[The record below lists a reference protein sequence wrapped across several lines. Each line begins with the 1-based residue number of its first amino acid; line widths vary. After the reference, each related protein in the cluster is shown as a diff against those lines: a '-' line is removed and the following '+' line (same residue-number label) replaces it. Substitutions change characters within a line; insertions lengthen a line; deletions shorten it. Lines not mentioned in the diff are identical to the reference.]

1 TFKATDPSLAAD
13 SEVVQITVTNVNNAP
28 VLDSIGPKSV
38 TEGQVL
44 SFRDQA
50 TDINGDRLILTALNV
65 PTNAT
70 FTDSTNGSGAFT
82 FSPNFTQAGVYNVT
96 FIATDTVGVADSE
109 IVAITVTSAG
119 NQTPVLDSIG
129 PKSVNEGSNLTFRV
143 HATDL
148 DLDPLTLTATN
159 LPVNSTFAD
168 SGNGAGS
175 FTFNPSYIQA
185 GIYNVT
191 FKATDPSLAADSEVV
206 QITVTNVNNAPVLDS
221 IGPRSVTEGQVL
233 TFRVHATDVNG
244 DRLILSALNVP
255 ANAVLTDSGNG
266 AGSFVFSP
274 SYAQAGIYN
283 VTFIARDTVGAADS
297 EVVQITVNNVNL
309 PPVLAT
315 IGSRDVMQKDTL
327 LFRVSATDPDGTV
340 PTLTALNIPANSNF
354 VDSANGA
361 GSFRFLP
368 DTTQLGIY
376 SVTFVASDGSLADSE
391 IVQIT
396 VNELGNSAP
405 AIDSIGPRSVR
416 EGDSLNITVRATDR
430 NGDPI
435 VLGASNAPLNSSF
448 TDNHNGT
455 GLFVF
460 RPSYYQAGA
469 YTVTFV
475 ATDNA
480 NPPLSDFENVV
491 ITVVD
496 VNRPP
501 TIDSIPPRNVA
512 VGDTLRIRVVGTDST
527 DSNGGPLYMTATNLP
542 LNSTFS
548 DSGGG
553 VGKFRF
559 VPASSQIGVHT
570 VTFMCTDAEVPA
582 LTGVR
587 NVTINVT
594 AGANK
599 PPVLNPIG
607 WKTVKEADTLTF
619 NVSAYDP
626 DGTIPILYTSTLPRN
641 ASFVDSGNGRGS
653 FTFRPDYAQQGLKQI
668 TFYAS
673 DGSLVDYENVL
684 IQIVDAGNQRP
695 ILQPIPPDSI
705 MEGDSLKI
713 LVHADDP
720 DSTIPHLSTGTL
732 PINAT
737 FTDSGNGNGILTF
750 KPVYVQSGVYG
761 IIFIASDGS
770 LADTESVLITVLE
783 AGNQPPILSV
793 PFDTM
798 AIREDTTINFTV
810 TGTDPDSIPP
820 ILSAT
825 NLPVNATFS
834 ESITGTKRTGIF
846 SFSPDF
852 FQAGSYTVYFQ
863 VVDSLDNGLTAMD
876 SVKITVRNVNRAPR
890 FTRRITNRI
899 IYEGNTFVD
908 SVMAAD
914 DDGPIPR
921 LRMTTLLNNSTF
933 LDRGNGT
940 GVFTFTPAYNQGN
953 QNPSFYSLSFI
964 AIDSEDTTVIGYY
977 QPTTTISVMDV
988 PMPPLISPIN
998 DTSVVEGQTLRILV
1012 HTSDPD
1018 SIPPALTILNR
1029 PTNSSFIAGGYTGT
1043 FTFNPSYTQSGIY
1056 NVGFVARDGTGLADT
1071 VMVQITVIEA
1081 GNQRPVLANI
1091 PDQTVGITYTLSF
1104 IISAT
1109 DPDGTIPHLFADSL
1123 PRNATFHDSTNG
1135 RGLFRFIPD
1144 SSQVDSVYRVLF
1156 IASDDS
1162 LADSA
1167 RVSITVIQYVKGDA
1181 NYDGKVTLADVVYL
1195 ISYLFK
1201 GGPAPKPIMLA
1212 GDANH
1217 DGRITV
1223 GDCVYLINYLFKGG
1237 PPP

>member
-1 TFKATDPSLAAD
+1 
-13 SEVVQITVTNVNNAP
+13 
-28 VLDSIGPKSV
+28 
-38 TEGQVL
+38 
-44 SFRDQA
+44 
-50 TDINGDRLILTALNV
+50 
-65 PTNAT
+65 
-70 FTDSTNGSGAFT
+70 
-82 FSPNFTQAGVYNVT
+82 
-96 FIATDTVGVADSE
+96 
-109 IVAITVTSAG
+109 
-119 NQTPVLDSIG
+119 
-129 PKSVNEGSNLTFRV
+129 
-143 HATDL
+143 
-148 DLDPLTLTATN
+148 
-159 LPVNSTFAD
+159 
-168 SGNGAGS
+168 
-175 FTFNPSYIQA
+175 
-185 GIYNVT
+185 
-191 FKATDPSLAADSEVV
+191 
-206 QITVTNVNNAPVLDS
+206 
-221 IGPRSVTEGQVL
+221 
-233 TFRVHATDVNG
+233 
-244 DRLILSALNVP
+244 
-255 ANAVLTDSGNG
+255 
-266 AGSFVFSP
+266 
-274 SYAQAGIYN
+274 
-283 VTFIARDTVGAADS
+283 
-297 EVVQITVNNVNL
+297 
-309 PPVLAT
+309 
-315 IGSRDVMQKDTL
+315 MQKDTL
-327 LFRVSATDPDGTV
+327 LFRVSATDPDGTI
-340 PTLTALNIPANSNF
+340 PTLTALNTPANSSF

-376 SVTFVASDGSLADSE
+376 SVTFIASDGFLADSE

-396 VNELGNSAP
+396 VIQFGNRP
-405 AIDSIGPRSVR
+405 PVIDSIGPRSVR
-416 EGDSLNITVRATDR
+416 EGDSLRITVHATDR

-435 VLGASNAPLNSSF
+435 VLGASNTPLNSSF
-448 TDNHNGT
+448 TDNQNGT

-460 RPSYYQAGA
+460 KPNYYQAGV

-475 ATDNA
+475 ASDNA

-501 TIDSIPPRNVA
+501 VIDSIPPRNVA
-512 VGDTLRIRVVGTDST
+512 VGDTLRIRVVGKDST
-527 DSNGGPLYMTATNLP
+527 DYNGGTLYMTATNLP

-553 VGKFRF
+553 IGKFRF
-559 VPASSQIGVHT
+559 APASSQIGIHT

-626 DGTIPILYTSTLPRN
+626 DGTIPILYTSALPRN

-684 IQIVDAGNQRP
+684 IQVIDAGNQRP
-695 ILQPIPPDSI
+695 ILRPIPPDSV

-720 DSTIPHLSTGTL
+720 DSTIPHLSTGVL
-732 PINAT
+732 PLNAT
-737 FTDSGNGNGILTF
+737 FTDNGNGNGLFVF
-750 KPVYVQSGVYG
+750 KPVFVQSGDTT
-761 IIFIASDGS
+761 IMFIASDGS
-770 LADTESVLITVLE
+770 LADTESVSITVLE
-783 AGNQPPILSV
+783 AGNQRPILSV
-793 PFDTM
+793 PYDSITT
-798 AIREDTTINFTV
+798 REDTTINFTV
-810 TGTDPDSIPP
+810 TGIDPDSIPP
-820 ILSAT
+820 VLSAT
-825 NLPVNATFS
+825 SLPANATFS
-834 ESITGTKRTGIF
+834 ATITGTKRTGIF

-852 FQAGSYTVYFQ
+852 FQAGSYMVYFQ

-876 SVKITVRNVNRAPR
+876 SVKITVRNVNRAPH
-890 FTRRITNRI
+890 FTKRISNPI

-908 SVMAAD
+908 SVMAID
-914 DDGPIPR
+914 DDGPIPI
-921 LRMTTLLNNSTF
+921 LRKTTEVNNTTF
-933 LDRGNGT
+933 QDRHNGT
-940 GVFTFTPAYNQGN
+940 GVFTFTPYFNQSN
-953 QNPSFYSLSFI
+953 QIPGYSISFI
-964 AIDSEDTTVIGYY
+964 AIDSEDTTVRGNY
-977 QPTTTISVMDV
+977 QPATVISVTDV
-988 PMPPLISPIN
+988 PMPPVIAPIN
-998 DTSVVEGQTLRILV
+998 DTSVVEGHSLRILV
-1012 HTSDPD
+1012 QTSDPD

-1029 PTNSSFIAGGYTGT
+1029 PTNSSFLAGGYIGT

-1071 VMVQITVIEA
+1071 EMVQITVIEA

-1109 DPDGTIPHLFADSL
+1109 DPDGTIPHLFTDSL
-1123 PRNATFHDSTNG
+1123 PRNATFYDSTNG

-1156 IASDDS
+1156 IASDGS
-1162 LADSA
+1162 LADSD
-1167 RVSITVIQYVKGDA
+1167 RVSINVIAYIRGDA
-1181 NYDGKVTLADVVYL
+1181 NEDGKVTIADVVYL
-1195 ISYLFK
+1195 INYLFK
-1201 GGPAPKPIMLA
+1201 GGPGPKPIMLA

-1223 GDCVYLINYLFKGG
+1223 ADCVYLINYLFKGG